1 MPVSSPALRFGP
13 YEIDFEGRSL
23 RKFGYRIRLQPKSF
37 LVLRALL
44 DRPGELVTREDLKAQ
59 LWPENTFVEFE
70 SSLNVAVRRL
80 REALGDEAQ
89 NPVYIE
95 TVPRAGYRF
104 IGVVEAGSSSD
115 VRPALTLNDIR
126 EASSDEGL
134 VAVPAGLES
143 EVHSGHDLPLAI
155 PHLHSPIAF
164 FWKYAVP
171 VVVLLLAIVAGVFVW
186 RQETPRALAAGP
198 SIAVLP
204 FADMSPDKNQQY
216 LSDGLAEELLNHLA
230 KTPGLRVAAR
240 SSSFQFKGKTA
251 DLHAIGDKLNVNTV
265 LEGSVRKDGDRV
277 RISAELVKIDD
288 GFQLW
293 SGSYDRNL
301 KDVMTLQEEIA
312 RAITSELKVRLLT
325 SNVATVAERNP
336 NTEAYNDYLQG
347 RYFFERRSVEDL
359 SKATYYYEQAINL
372 DPGYA
377 RAWSGLAWVRMSQ
390 ADSANGLSFEDGY
403 RLAREAAQH
412 ALQLDPN
419 LAEAHAAI
427 GRIKRTND
435 WDWTGA
441 DQSFQKAIVL
451 EPQNTIVLVGASS
464 LAASLGR
471 FDEAV
476 ALSRRVVELDPLSI
490 TAYISLGMHAYYAGQ
505 MDLAISAYRKALEI
519 NPEDPS
525 AHYLLSLVW
534 LSQGKPQDAL
544 TEVQQQRDG
553 GGRGVGEA
561 LAYFAMGHKQEADA
575 TLDKL
580 VSRYSTEAAYQI
592 AEVFAFRGENDRAF
606 EWLEKA
612 YAQRD
617 AGLAAVKGD
626 PLLKNLWKDPRY
638 SAFLKKLHLPA

>member
-1 MPVSSPALRFGP
+1 M
-13 YEIDFEGRSL
+13 
-23 RKFGYRIRLQPKSF
+23 
-37 LVLRALL
+37 
-44 DRPGELVTREDLKAQ
+44 
-59 LWPENTFVEFE
+59 
-70 SSLNVAVRRL
+70 
-80 REALGDEAQ
+80 
-89 NPVYIE
+89 
-95 TVPRAGYRF
+95 
-104 IGVVEAGSSSD
+104 
-115 VRPALTLNDIR
+115 
-126 EASSDEGL
+126 
-134 VAVPAGLES
+134 
-143 EVHSGHDLPLAI
+143 
-155 PHLHSPIAF
+155 
-164 FWKYAVP
+164 
-171 VVVLLLAIVAGVFVW
+171 
-186 RQETPRALAAGP
+186 
-198 SIAVLP
+198 
-204 FADMSPDKNQQY
+204 
-216 LSDGLAEELLNHLA
+216 
-230 KTPGLRVAAR
+230 
-240 SSSFQFKGKTA
+240 
-251 DLHAIGDKLNVNTV
+251 

-359 SKATYYYEQAINL
+359 DKATYYYEQAINL

-451 EPQNTIVLVGASS
+451 EPQNTIVLVGAFS
-464 LAASLGR
+464 LALAWAASTR
-471 FDEAV
+471 QSPSA
-476 ALSRRVVELDPLSI
+476 AASSSSIRSAYRVYF
-490 TAYISLGMHAYYAGQ
+490 AGHARLLCRADGPGGQ
-505 MDLAISAYRKALEI
+505 RYRKALEI

-534 LSQGKPQDAL
+534 LSQSKPQDAL
-544 TEVQQQRDG
+544 TEVQQQREG
-553 GGRGVGEA
+553 GPRRRRGARLLRHGT
-561 LAYFAMGHKQEADA
+561 KQEADA

-617 AGLAAVKGD
+617 AAGRVKGD

-638 SAFLKKLHLPA
+638 AAFLKKLHLPD